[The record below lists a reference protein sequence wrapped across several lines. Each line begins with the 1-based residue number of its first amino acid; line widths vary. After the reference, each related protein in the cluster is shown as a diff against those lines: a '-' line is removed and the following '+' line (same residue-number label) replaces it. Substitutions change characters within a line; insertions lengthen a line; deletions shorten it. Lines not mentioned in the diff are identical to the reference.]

1 MNKSSYM
8 VFYMELMINFLDRSL
23 NCVYAQI

>member
-8 VFYMELMINFLDRSL
+8 VFYMELMINVLDGSM